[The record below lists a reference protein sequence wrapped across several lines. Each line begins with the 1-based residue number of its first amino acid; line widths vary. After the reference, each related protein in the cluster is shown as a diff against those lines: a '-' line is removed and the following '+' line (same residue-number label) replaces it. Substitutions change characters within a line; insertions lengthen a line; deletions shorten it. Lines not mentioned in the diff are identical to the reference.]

1 MPFASLNLKFGL
13 AAINGAVVESITMAL
28 AVSNRLLYVTDHL
41 YCGVVPVLNNELLL
55 ILEFTPLMVVQTSS
69 ALSIVKIAF
78 GLGYTTKLP
87 ILLLSLQLLIVSD
100 ITSLIV

>member
-28 AVSNRLLYVTDHL
+28 AVSSKLLYVTDHL
-41 YCGVVPVLNNELLL
+41 YCGLVPVLNNELLL
-55 ILEFTPLMVVQTSS
+55 ILEFTPSIVVQTSS
-69 ALSIVKIAF
+69 VLSIVNIAF

-87 ILLLSLQLLIVSD
+87 TLLLSLQLLIVSE